1 MELTP
6 IQKDIIYGKI
16 CPYCKSKTK
25 QVTELEVYGKEYKG
39 RILIACINFPNCD
52 SYVGTHSDDTSL
64 GRLANHDLRKAK
76 RNAHY
81 WFDKIW
87 KEKYKKR
94 SELYTELS
102 EFLDLDKEFTHI
114 GMFQIKTCN
123 KVSEWAKLKYNNFK
137 NL

>member
-6 IQKDIIYGKI
+6 LQKDIYNGKI
-16 CPYCKSKTK
+16 CPYCNSKTK
-25 QVTELEVYGKEYKG
+25 VVSELEVYGKEYKG
-39 RILIACINFPNCD
+39 NILFACVNYPVCD
-52 SYVGTHSDDTSL
+52 SYVGTHSDDRPL

-87 KEKYKKR
+87 KEEYKSR

-102 EFLDLDKEFTHI
+102 DFLNIDEDYTHI
-114 GMFQIKTCN
+114 GMFSIKTCK
-123 KVSEWAKLKYNNFK
+123 KVSEWSKLKYNNFK